1 MIMIVPGAKFP
12 AGVVVITPR
21 AIDELSRE
29 EALDGLRR
37 HIAGDWG
44 QLEEHDWKRNEAALK
59 HGFSLFSR
67 YVTSGG
73 TKFYVIT
80 EHDRSATTI
89 LLQEEY

>member
-1 MIMIVPGAKFP
+1 MIMIIPGAKFP
-12 AGVVVITPR
+12 AGLIGITLG
-21 AIDELSRE
+21 AVAKLSRE

-37 HIAGDWG
+37 HITGDWG
-44 QLEEHDWKRNEAALK
+44 QLDEHDWKRNEAALE

-67 YVTSGG
+67 YVTPGG

-89 LLQEEY
+89 LLPEEY